1 MKVIESVKE
10 YEDTLKEN
18 ALVFVDFFADW
29 CGPCKMLAPVVEELA
44 AETPD
49 VTFVKVNVD
58 DLPEI
63 AQKLGIMSIPALF
76 IFKNGEAAA
85 NTAGFQ
91 PKESLKAV
99 LDSVR

>member
-1 MKVIESVKE
+1 MKVIETVKE
-10 YEDTLKEN
+10 FEDTLKEN
-18 ALVFVDFFADW
+18 GLVFVDFFADW

-49 VTFVKVNVD
+49 VAIVKVNVD
-58 DLPEI
+58 DLPDL
-63 AQKLGIMSIPALF
+63 AQKLGIMSIPAVF
-76 IFKNGEAAA
+76 IFKDGEPAA

-99 LDSVR
+99 LDGVR